1 MRRLSL
7 LSPLLLV
14 GTYVTC
20 ASLVVVEQTL
30 HTRHRP
36 PAGQRHSEVPA
47 RLEEAAAALRA
58 ATVDKQPSREYL
70 NGFPSYS

>member
-1 MRRLSL
+1 MLRVSLLLLSL
-7 LSPLLLV
+7 LAGAAL
-14 GTYVTC
+14 G

-70 NGFPSYS
+70 NGFPSYL